1 MAANS
6 SSGARK
12 SGETT
17 AEVIRDLKSEFETS
31 SVSKNLKLAVNELVM
46 DLFKLK
52 NVQSGDASDEVKKL
66 LGKYEEKIHRNTT
79 LTDVE
84 KTNLYHLTANMRYN
98 SQNFEDIAAK
108 LKKGGR
114 CFLCS
119 VFNVVMTI
127 VAAVVVV
134 VVVAVLLPAAIG
146 GIAITATWLA
156 VVGGSGAVIG
166 GLLAAQDEC
175 WQRLCCMAPAG

>member
-134 VVVAVLLPAAIG
+134 AVLLPAAIG